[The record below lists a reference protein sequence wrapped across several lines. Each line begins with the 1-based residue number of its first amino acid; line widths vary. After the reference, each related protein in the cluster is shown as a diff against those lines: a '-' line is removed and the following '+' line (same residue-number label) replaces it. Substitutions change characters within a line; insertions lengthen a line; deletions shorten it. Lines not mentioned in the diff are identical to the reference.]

1 MFWRLTQQQELP
13 DHETRIKTMLIVE
26 AMWTLMS
33 EKLGL
38 TDEDLY
44 KRCLELDL
52 QDGKL
57 DGQARRPLLTC
68 ASCARETPQRFARC
82 MYCNAALP
90 ASPF

>member
-52 QDGKL
+52 MDFGASRTRHDGRSNVRA
-57 DGQARRPLLTC
+57 DEHEARPMLFTN
-68 ASCARETPQRFARC
+68 
-82 MYCNAALP
+82 Y
-90 ASPF
+90 